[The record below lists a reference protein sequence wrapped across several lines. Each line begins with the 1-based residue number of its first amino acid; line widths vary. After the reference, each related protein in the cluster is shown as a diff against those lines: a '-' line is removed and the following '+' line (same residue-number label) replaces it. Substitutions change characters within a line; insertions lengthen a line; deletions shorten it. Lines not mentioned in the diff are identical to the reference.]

1 MENAKS
7 YLLNFVVSLVQRF
20 CNKSNAA
27 VSYCFRKNSYTH
39 LVCIDC
45 EDSLK
50 DEFYAERMKF
60 VIEFAEKFG
69 EDIIFTSIDSGLC
82 SKEEW
87 EEILKDEYIVN
98 ENKVSNC
105 NIGLLLVN
113 SHFTSDL
120 NWTPPVMHSSHNR
133 ANVPYLKKQNYDKDY
148 IIAAA

>member
-69 EDIIFTSIDSGLC
+69 EDIIRRAKFAQDPGEHMAGGLDKARRTGVTKPVP
-82 SKEEW
+82 KE
-87 EEILKDEYIVN
+87 
-98 ENKVSNC
+98 
-105 NIGLLLVN
+105 
-113 SHFTSDL
+113 
-120 NWTPPVMHSSHNR
+120 
-133 ANVPYLKKQNYDKDY
+133 
-148 IIAAA
+148 